1 MSDNPIQDFVVA
13 TTSAIVATHAKDIF
27 YVVMGMWYYTFGHHW
42 DEITNQINIRHF
54 KNVGEFRN
62 ELVVEVNAIAPENIQ
77 EPKTSLVGPAL
88 EASKFYM
95 DEGEIR
101 QMFARLIATSM
112 DKSRSHKAH
121 HAFVEIIKMLSPL
134 DAKNL
139 YYLYTLKDETI
150 CNSRIVLDDKGGF
163 KFVARHVWLG
173 NPKNPSQELQQ
184 VSIEN
189 LIRLGLVTVSY
200 ETYFTDENTYQ
211 HHKAHADYLSLEKEV
226 FDTVEQAKQDLIK
239 LNQYDMPLIDR
250 ETGSP
255 IDDEWRQRL
264 IMARELE
271 VNWQAELQYGL
282 INLTTFGR
290 HLCEVCLPTV

>member
-1 MSDNPIQDFVVA
+1 MSDNPIQDLVVA
-13 TTSAIVATHAKDIF
+13 TASAVIANHAKDAF
-27 YVVMGMWYYTFGHHW
+27 YVVMGMWYCAFGYDW
-42 DEITNQINIRHF
+42 DLTSEKIRAEHLR
-54 KNVGEFRN
+54 NLGEFRN
-62 ELVVEVNAIAPENIQ
+62 ELIDEVNIIEPENIQ
-77 EPKTSLVGPAL
+77 PPKTSIVGPAL

-150 CNSRIVLDDKGGF
+150 CNSRIVLDDTGGF
-163 KFVARHVWLG
+163 QFVARHVWLG
-173 NPKNPSQELQQ
+173 NPEKPSQELQQ

-200 ETYFTDENTYQ
+200 EAYFTDENAYQ

-239 LNQYDMPLIDR
+239 LNQYDMSLIDR

-271 VNWQAELQYGL
+271 VNWQAELQHGL
-282 INLTTFGR
+282 INLTAFGR

>member
-1 MSDNPIQDFVVA
+1 MSDDPIQDLVIGTA
-13 TTSAIVATHAKDIF
+13 SAIIAAHARPAFHVIL
-27 YVVMGMWYYTFGHHW
+27 GIWYCAFGYNW
-42 DEITNQINIRHF
+42 DMSIDKIQVDYLRNL
-54 KNVGEFRN
+54 GEFRN
-62 ELVVEVNAIAPENIQ
+62 ELTNEINIITPENIQ
-77 EPKTSLVGPAL
+77 PPKTSIVGPAL

-112 DKSRSHKAH
+112 DKTRSHKTH

-150 CNSRIVLDDKGGF
+150 CNSRIVMDDTGGF

-173 NPKNPSQELQQ
+173 NPEKPSQELQQ

-200 ETYFTDENTYQ
+200 ETWFTDKNIYQ

-250 ETGSP
+250 KTGSP

-271 VNWQAELQYGL
+271 VNRQAELQYGL
-282 INLTTFGR
+282 INLTAFGR
-290 HLCEVCLPTV
+290 HLCEVCLPTA